1 MNVICLC
8 LEYRLLWFHYI
19 FITAH
24 YSNWLKKWLFRS
36 ITTHPNRGY
45 QLFLLPNLVF
55 EKLYGLQ
62 IMKQENNMRHA
73 RICRSEYL
81 LLNRVVRPNSV
92 RSFMLSSDIMF
103 IILFIAFDA
112 SLFLKNELISDRKFV
127 SLTLSIGFVTV
138 CLIALK
144 LLIFCYLQKYPM
156 LFLHPF
162 LKI

>member
-1 MNVICLC
+1 
-8 LEYRLLWFHYI
+8 
-19 FITAH
+19 
-24 YSNWLKKWLFRS
+24 
-36 ITTHPNRGY
+36 
-45 QLFLLPNLVF
+45 
-55 EKLYGLQ
+55 
-62 IMKQENNMRHA
+62 MKQGNNMRHV

-92 RSFMLSSDIMF
+92 RSFMLSPDIMF

-138 CLIALK
+138 IFYFLK

-156 LFLHPF
+156 LFLHHF
-162 LKI
+162 FKKYNLRNLNNLFNKMVFNFFHRLLRIMTTNITEKRLEITKYISIIKKRLKHSISL